1 LLGLLTYQPMTGY
14 ELKQFFDSTVK
25 HFWNAE
31 LSQIYPTLKSLEEQ
45 EHVDMTVDVQENRP
59 NRKVYRITDAGR
71 EELRRWMREPGRV
84 SDMRDPFMIKV
95 FFGTEML
102 AEDML
107 ILLRREMEEH
117 QKALAYDETEMRD
130 KIRHATEHE
139 QYTTRHALYWTLTLE
154 MSMAYRRA
162 YVQWC
167 KDAMRI
173 IESSVLEEGPSA
185 VALDLRE
192 PHEHAGRSA

>member
-1 LLGLLTYQPMTGY
+1 
-14 ELKQFFDSTVK
+14 
-25 HFWNAE
+25 
-31 LSQIYPTLKSLEEQ
+31 
-45 EHVDMTVDVQENRP
+45 
-59 NRKVYRITDAGR
+59 
-71 EELRRWMREPGRV
+71 
-84 SDMRDPFMIKV
+84 
-95 FFGTEML
+95 ML

-185 VALDLRE
+185 VILDLRE